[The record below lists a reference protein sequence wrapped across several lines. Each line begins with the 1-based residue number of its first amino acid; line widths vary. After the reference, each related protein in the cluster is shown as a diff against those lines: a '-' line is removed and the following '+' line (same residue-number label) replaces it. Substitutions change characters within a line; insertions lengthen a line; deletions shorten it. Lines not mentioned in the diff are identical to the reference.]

1 RMLQS
6 NPQLV
11 QTLLDRTINEGHSIG
26 TLGLYIRELKR
37 TSMDALTAFEDAIGV
52 KGYERLLQ
60 AQGNILVLARLTQY
74 SSAEMQIDFSRM
86 LQSNPQ
92 LVQTLLDRT
101 TNEGHSIGT
110 LGLSIREL
118 KRTSMNALAAF
129 ENAIG
134 VKGYEKLLQFQ
145 GTIPILARL
154 IQSSSMEMQN
164 ELALMLQSNPQLVQT
179 LLEKT
184 IKKGSSI
191 GALDISLRILGRE
204 NAPCLQILENL
215 IGVDGYFEMFSK
227 CNANTIT
234 IMRIMACSSLSD
246 SLVDKICDNTDIW
259 QESRNYISEDSC
271 TILKDF
277 NNDLFY
283 AKKMNRENFFDFI
296 RVSISA
302 EEWMDWMR
310 RGATL
315 EEAVLIMRNLSF
327 STARQISNIWLQ
339 NYAEVI
345 DDFLLVRQQRTEK
358 QNINPQVINRAI
370 WSIRNYNP
378 QLSALLDKDYRQLCP
393 EHDSKS

>member
-1 RMLQS
+1 LKRTSMNALTAFEDAIGIDGYEKLLQSQGIILVLTNLIQHSSAKMQKKLLEMLQR
-6 NPQLV
+6 NPELV
-11 QTLLDRTINEGHSIG
+11 KILLDRTIEKGNSIA
-26 TLGLYIRELKR
+26 TLHFFLTKQKWKSPK
-37 TSMDALTAFEDAIGV
+37 TLTAFEDAIGV
-52 KGYERLLQ
+52 KGYE
-60 AQGNILVLARLTQY
+60 
-74 SSAEMQIDFSRM
+74 
-86 LQSNPQ
+86 
-92 LVQTLLDRT
+92 
-101 TNEGHSIGT
+101 
-110 LGLSIREL
+110 
-118 KRTSMNALAAF
+118 
-129 ENAIG
+129 
-134 VKGYEKLLQFQ
+134 KLLRFQ

-204 NAPCLQILENL
+204 NVPCLQILENL
-215 IGVDGYFEMFSK
+215 IGVDGYFKMFSK
-227 CNANTIT
+227 CNANMIT

-271 TILKDF
+271 TILRDF
-277 NNDLFY
+277 HKDLFY